1 MTETAHAHA
10 PVAPLP
16 SAVFDDEEPILQS
29 HPLLEGVEVPRFGQI
44 DVWHY
49 DAVRKP
55 VNISA
60 SMWMTRFTGLDPV
73 WNLRTRETLMAML
86 NPAHP
91 KVVEAGAHLRQQVA
105 APQTIYHHNEYLRHL
120 ARWAAEQGL
129 PGDLTLWESDDLRA
143 WISKRRGEVYPSTLT
158 RYVGN
163 VRLLVSLNGM
173 LTGGG
178 LARDPWPGR
187 SNRQVANYATNAP
200 VITKNLTP
208 EVWFAAVRAAW
219 SYIHVFGPDILAA
232 RERYRTLREQCL
244 PGAVSIEERAN
255 AYFDR
260 PDAIIPLH
268 TERSNAHVQERTRQ
282 DEQGAAINWQMLSL
296 LIGVHPTQK
305 SGIAS
310 NRHAGVERIRQ
321 RARQMVAEGRG
332 VPGGMLTEY
341 AQVTREDGT
350 TGPWH
355 PGLCPRTLAHESTAL
370 RTATYLFVAALSMMR
385 DSELREIT
393 RGSVVEHYGAPA
405 VASTKRKLDEDLPR
419 ERWWI
424 TEPVA
429 EAIAVA
435 EQLSWH
441 PKLIFVGA
449 DGAGLEEGEDLPDSP
464 WFYSG
469 SALKSF
475 VNRVNRYTADHGL
488 HIPPGKMAM
497 HMFRKTM
504 SMLTATEPGGEI
516 ALGIQLK
523 HVAVRALANRT
534 TEGYGAVDANWAK
547 LLDTSLDQVR
557 FNKLS
562 EFYDTYRA
570 GGVVGFG
577 PGAEALTAT
586 FDAIKE
592 TAQEMQAN
600 GLARQGDARVE
611 YDLLRKA
618 KISLRFGM
626 LNHCMFDEHNPAGA
640 KCMENTIVP
649 PGHRG
654 PLIDRCQPGRCA
666 NSIIGVDHVKF
677 YRSEKSSLEKQL
689 ETKKLPPC
697 RRDSLQQQLLEVDTV
712 IAKVEG

>member
-1 MTETAHAHA
+1 MTDTAHAH
-10 PVAPLP
+10 VLPLP
-16 SAVFDDEEPILQS
+16 SAVFDDDEPVLQS

-44 DVWHY
+44 GVWRF

-55 VNISA
+55 ANISA
-60 SMWMTRFTGLDPV
+60 AMWMTRFAGLDPV
-73 WNLRTRETLMAML
+73 WNLRARETLMAVL

-91 KVVEAGAHLRQQVA
+91 KVLEAGAHLRQKIA
-105 APQTIYHHNEYLRHL
+105 APQTAYHHNEYLRQL
-120 ARWAAEQGL
+120 ARWAGEQGL
-129 PGDLTLWESDDLRA
+129 PSDLGLWQSDDLKA
-143 WISKRRGEVYPSTLT
+143 WIAKRRSEITPITLSK
-158 RYVGN
+158 YVAH

-178 LARDPWPGR
+178 LARDPWPNL
-187 SNRQVANYATNAP
+187 SNRAVAECASALP
-200 VITKNLTP
+200 VTTKNITP
-208 EVWFAAVRAAW
+208 EVWFAVVRAAW
-219 SYIHVFGPDILAA
+219 NYIHVFSPDILAA
-232 RERYRTLREQCL
+232 RDRYRSLREQCL
-244 PGAVSIEERAN
+244 PGAVGIEERAN

-268 TERSNAHVQERTRQ
+268 TERSNAHIHRRTRHN
-282 DEQGAAINWQMLSL
+282 EQGAAINWQMLSL
-296 LIGVHPTQK
+296 LLGVHPTKK

-310 NRHAGVERIRQ
+310 NRQPAAERIRQ
-321 RARQMVAEGRG
+321 RAAQMVAEGRG
-332 VPGGMLTEY
+332 VPGGLLTEH
-341 AQVTREDGT
+341 AQITRTDGT

-370 RTATYLFVAALSMMR
+370 RTATYLFVGALSMMR

-405 VASTKRKLDEDLPR
+405 VASTKSKLDEDKPR
-419 ERWWI
+419 EHWWI

-429 EAIAVA
+429 EAVMVA

-441 PKLIFVGA
+441 PDLIFVGA
-449 DGAGLEEGEDLPDSP
+449 DGAGLEAGEELPDSP

-469 SALKSF
+469 SALNSF
-475 VNRVNRYTADHGL
+475 VSRVNRHTADHGL
-488 HIPPGKMAM
+488 HIPPGPIAP
-497 HMFRKTM
+497 HMLRKTM

-534 TEGYGAVDANWAK
+534 TEGYGAPDANWAK
-547 LLDTSLDQVR
+547 LLDTSLEQVR
-557 FNKLS
+557 FNRLS
-562 EFYDTYRA
+562 EFYATYKA
-570 GGVVGFG
+570 GGVIGFG

-592 TAQEMQAN
+592 TALEMKAN
-600 GLARQGDARVE
+600 GWARQGDARVE

-618 KISLRFGM
+618 KISLRFGKF
-626 LNHCMFDEHNPAGA
+626 NHCMFDEHNPAGA
-640 KCMENTIVP
+640 KCMENTILP

-666 NSIIGVDHVKF
+666 NSLIGVEHVKF
-677 YRSEKSSLEKQL
+677 YQSEKASLEKQL

-697 RRDSLQQQLLEVDTV
+697 RRASLQQQLGEVETV
-712 IAKVEG
+712 IAKVEE